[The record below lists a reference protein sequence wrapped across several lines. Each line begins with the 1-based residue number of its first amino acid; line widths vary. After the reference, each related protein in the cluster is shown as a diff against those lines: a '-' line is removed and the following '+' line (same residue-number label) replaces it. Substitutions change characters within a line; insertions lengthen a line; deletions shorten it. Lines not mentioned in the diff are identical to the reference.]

1 MLDYANFNNK
11 LNSWKRKPIFWIIL
25 LFIWPLFLLWWLGLW
40 SINDIKK
47 KRSHAPWYK
56 IKGTYGLIFIA
67 LFLLIEASPN
77 HSSSNSNQTSS
88 EISSSSTSEN
98 SEASQSKSISIAAET
113 SFRAEVASIEAASS
127 SQAKARSDAEKSSSE
142 SAALSSSISASSAS
156 NSESI
161 VQSSRIAA
169 SQAQASS
176 EAAQQANTD
185 TSTVTTQTPDS
196 NNINSTGRYKWA
208 IQDGFTWETRKGH
221 STRIAPGGALPV
233 GYHWQVQ

>member
-1 MLDYANFNNK
+1 METKTNFLDY
-11 LNSWKRKPIFWIIL
+11 S
-25 LFIWPLFLLWWLGLW
+25 FIYLAVFLLWWLGLW

-77 HSSSNSNQTSS
+77 HSRSNQTSS

-113 SFRAEVASIEAASS
+113 SSRAEVASIEAASS
-127 SQAKARSDAEKSSSE
+127 SQAKARSDAEKFSSE

-176 EAAQQANTD
+176 EATQQANTD
-185 TSTVTTQTPDS
+185 TSTVTTQTADS
-196 NNINSTGRYKWA
+196 NNINSTDRYKWA

-221 STRIAPGGALPV
+221 STRIAPGKALPV